1 MRSVR
6 LIPCLDVTGGRVV
19 KGVRFVDL
27 TGDGYWLAIA
37 STFIAKLKA
46 IPDAFLAFWKSD
58 QAGMPCNGGSAAT
71 PASVGKVEEI
81 SGPLEI
87 CTARGLHATLDPDKH
102 KGERIWLVA
111 LYGEVQRSEDKV
123 ASLKREILA
132 EIK

>member
-1 MRSVR
+1 MVGA
-6 LIPCLDVTGGRVV
+6 TGYGCYGRY
-19 KGVRFVDL
+19 GSGSGDGSGSGYGS
-27 TGDGYWLAIA
+27 GDGYWLAIA

-58 QAGMPCNGGSAAT
+58 KAGMPCNGGSAAT